1 MDSDRVEALI
11 PDGQAGS
18 VWDEL
23 VDVSEILEAFRP
35 WAENGEDRRHG
46 LESYRRPA
54 LGRRRERVNDVNRSP
69 APIDRVLSDHLSS
82 KFNAEHRM
90 LLSRFIRTR

>member
-1 MDSDRVEALI
+1 VDSDRVEALI

-54 LGRRRERVNDVNRSP
+54 AG
-69 APIDRVLSDHLSS
+69 
-82 KFNAEHRM
+82 
-90 LLSRFIRTR
+90 